1 MLALNGR
8 GRQFGDRILNT
19 QPMAADRDADVLQ
32 HLVIDLAEQVH
43 TDFIGLEGIGIL
55 ANADRLPPL
64 RISLM
69 PRAAP
74 AAIWPSSSPA
84 CRNPR

>member
-1 MLALNGR
+1 
-8 GRQFGDRILNT
+8 
-19 QPMAADRDADVLQ
+19 
-32 HLVIDLAEQVH
+32 LVIDLAEQVH